1 MSQRL
6 IRSVLG
12 SFKGMTTMN
21 NDRINVIEQELGS
34 LRRSVKR
41 WRVVTCTLLVGAGL
55 LAANS
60 IGPTVIDHLVVN
72 RIDVLGDA
80 GTPVVSI
87 AKTDVGGRIDLYN
100 QSGVNLLRIS
110 STPSGGDVAIWDN
123 AGTNVAGIWSAEH
136 GGTFSLW
143 NEKGEELSQFASGA
157 LTLSG
162 ANASLHIQN
171 EQGVPVAVVATD
183 PQANGRFQ
191 IADASGNV
199 VSEMLVLPD
208 VGGGVVV
215 NTSSGKKMGVLAA
228 TKDGGRLNL
237 LNARGVPVFIAST
250 VGDAPGGAAGG
261 AMTVTN
267 QRGIPVV
274 ILRSDEEHRG
284 IIEILDADGNG
295 IRRIR
300 PLRGYSP

>member
-1 MSQRL
+1 MNSERL
-6 IRSVLG
+6 
-12 SFKGMTTMN
+12 TQ
-21 NDRINVIEQELGS
+21 IEQELGS
-34 LRRSVKR
+34 LRKSVKR
-41 WRVVTCTLLVGAGL
+41 WRVASCALLVGAGL
-55 LAANS
+55 LAADAV
-60 IGPTVIDHLVVN
+60 GPTVIDHLVVN

-87 AKTDVGGRIDLYN
+87 SKTDVGGRIDLYN
-100 QSGVNLLRIS
+100 QSGVNLLRVS
-110 STPSGGDVAIWDN
+110 STPSGGDVAIWDDK
-123 AGTNVAGIWSAEH
+123 GTNVAGLWSAEH

-171 EQGVPVAVVATD
+171 EHGVPVAVVASD
-183 PQANGRFQ
+183 PKANGRFQ

-199 VSEMLVLPD
+199 VSEMKMLPEI
-208 VGGGVVV
+208 GGGMVV
-215 NTSSGKKMGVLAA
+215 NSSSGKMMGMLAA
-228 TKDGGRLNL
+228 TKNGGAINL
-237 LNARGVPVFIAST
+237 LNERSVPVFIAST
-250 VGDAPGGAAGG
+250 TSETGGG

-274 ILRSDEEHRG
+274 ILKSDEEHRG